1 MILKKQPIINLEE
14 LAWKS
19 LEIVRRVGLA
29 NKSHIDTRLIDYG
42 ERLQLF
48 TNYEIKRAKR
58 EYERNQ
64 CFGKVLNRIKS
75 YFLLEYFS
83 LFILIRSK
91 LNVINMK
98 AII

>member
-48 TNYEIKRAKR
+48 TNYEIKRAQR
-58 EYERNQ
+58 EYERN
-64 CFGKVLNRIKS
+64 NRK
-75 YFLLEYFS
+75 Y
-83 LFILIRSK
+83 
-91 LNVINMK
+91 
-98 AII
+98 

>member
-48 TNYEIKRAKR
+48 KN
-58 EYERNQ
+58 
-64 CFGKVLNRIKS
+64 
-75 YFLLEYFS
+75 
-83 LFILIRSK
+83 
-91 LNVINMK
+91 
-98 AII
+98 